1 MKVQY
6 PISPNYVKSWG
17 VKEAIRELIQNAMD
31 SDKDFTIT
39 QEDGTICIQNH
50 GAFSLNALLLGN
62 SEKADGAIGC
72 HGEGMKLAMLILAR
86 EGIAHCIYSG
96 GYQFFGSIGTHE
108 QLGEVFCINYDTAM
122 YCDGDKA
129 NYEAPT
135 DTIVYIDTDV
145 SYQSVYIPGA
155 EPGIRY
161 TNEKALYIA
170 GLKVC
175 ELPDFSY
182 SYNMPHGTVKLDRDR
197 SAVDSITI
205 EKFAANQLLAK
216 GDYDHIAFLLHEGKA
231 DVDLIPH
238 VASIEQNRKVAEAVA
253 KHAKANKLPTV
264 MTFSNSSYHYRNYA
278 IQAGYAQRAVSKTA
292 QAIYDLIESDRRYMR
307 AGTIRK
313 LKEIAKSA

>member
-39 QEDGTICIQNH
+39 QEAGTICIQNH

-96 GYQFFGSIGTHE
+96 NYHFFGSIETHE
-108 QLGEVFCINYDTAM
+108 QLGAVFCINYMDEVNLVVNDNVRPEDTV
-122 YCDGDKA
+122 
-129 NYEAPT
+129 
-135 DTIVYIDTDV
+135 VYIDTDV

-175 ELPDFSY
+175 ELPDFAY

-216 GDYDHIAFLLHEGKA
+216 GDYDHIAFLLHEGKS
-231 DVDLIPH
+231 DVDMIPI
-238 VASIEQNRKVAEAVA
+238 VASVEQNRKVAEAVA

-264 MTFSNSSYHYRNYA
+264 MTFSNSAYHYRNYA